1 MFYDE
6 ALQHA
11 GSTTA
16 SALGALQTAKVFLH
30 GYARSCTA
38 RWPEVTA
45 IINSIEFDAST
56 RDFSLSDDARA
67 RMDTCYDQLDNA
79 ADDALPEELDPADT
93 IAMNVL
99 DAVADLTSNRVKYW
113 EQLGVALSPNKDD
126 YLRFIRSLA
135 AARSR
140 VTGETLHF
148 VEIDDVGNV
157 FVFEDFLPP
166 VLAETEAGE
175 SGAAIGARITE
186 RAGVDTHSV
195 SVANEPGVV
204 SIVGPVETVRKIYE
218 ANVQAEAAASA
229 ARTTSPARPAGDR
242 AGYEPLVDFT
252 TDCPL
257 KFEDVLDAMGDP
269 EPTPI
274 IDRMNWN
281 EFLGNGYQATL
292 SLNRQA
298 FAARATEK
306 DGVVTELEISPHN
319 NASFLGIPFHI
330 PTSRFTEKL
339 DALGIPWADDRRSGI
354 VLYEHWV
361 TLYNHDGR
369 IEAILWHNPETLTEV
384 ELLDLAFPPD
394 PTRKSR

>member
-16 SALGALQTAKVFLH
+16 AALGALQTAKAFLH
-30 GYARSCTA
+30 SFARPCTA
-38 RWPEVTA
+38 RWPEVA
-45 IINSIEFDAST
+45 EIINSIGFDET
-56 RDFSLSDDARA
+56 TKDFSLHDDARA
-67 RMDTCYDQLDNA
+67 RVNTCYDQLDHA
-79 ADDALPEELDPADT
+79 ADDAWPDDPDPLDT
-93 IAMNVL
+93 IAMNAL

-113 EQLGVALSPNKDD
+113 EQLGVALSPSKDD
-126 YLRFIRSLA
+126 YFNFIRLLA
-135 AARSR
+135 AARGR

-148 VEIDDVGNV
+148 AEIDDVGNV

-166 VLAETEAGE
+166 VLAEDETGLADTMLEP
-175 SGAAIGARITE
+175 
-186 RAGVDTHSV
+186 AGVDRHSV
-195 SVANEPGVV
+195 TVANEPGVV

-218 ANVQAEAAASA
+218 ANVQAEAAAAA
-229 ARTTSPARPAGDR
+229 ARTTSPAQPAEDR

-257 KFEDVLDAMGDP
+257 KFEEVLDAMGNP

-292 SLNRQA
+292 PLAGQS

-306 DGVVTELEISPHN
+306 DGVVTELEISPQN

-339 DALGIPWADDRRSGI
+339 DDLDIPWADDGRAGI

-369 IEAILWHNPETLTEV
+369 IEAALWHNPETLTDI
-384 ELLDLAFPPD
+384 ELLDIAFPPD
-394 PTRKSR
+394 STRKPR

>member
-16 SALGALQTAKVFLH
+16 SALGALQTAKAFLH
-30 GYARSCTA
+30 GFARPCTA
-38 RWPEVTA
+38 RWPEVAA
-45 IINSIEFDAST
+45 IINSIEFEEST

-67 RMDTCYDQLDNA
+67 RMDTCYDQLDHA
-79 ADDALPEELDPADT
+79 ADDAWPEDPNPLDT
-93 IAMNVL
+93 IAMNAL

-113 EQLGVALSPNKDD
+113 EQLGVALSLDKDD
-126 YLRFIRSLA
+126 YLNFIRSLA

-148 VEIDDVGNV
+148 AEIDDVGNV

-166 VLAETEAGE
+166 ALAEDETGLADTM
-175 SGAAIGARITE
+175 IE
-186 RAGVDTHSV
+186 RADVDRHSV
-195 SVANEPGVV
+195 TVANEPGVV
-204 SIVGPVETVRKIYE
+204 SIVGPIETVRKIYD
-218 ANVQAEAAASA
+218 ANVQAEAGAAT
-229 ARTTSPARPAGDR
+229 ARTSPTQPAEDR

-252 TDCPL
+252 TDRPVR
-257 KFEDVLDAMGDP
+257 FDEVLAAMGNP

-274 IDRMNWN
+274 IDRMNWD

-292 SLNRQA
+292 SLDGQT

-330 PTSRFTEKL
+330 PTPRFTEKL
-339 DALGIPWADDRRSGI
+339 DDLGIPWADDGRSGI

-361 TLYNHDGR
+361 TLYNHSSR
-369 IEAILWHNPETLTEV
+369 IEAVLWHNPETLSDV

-394 PTRKSR
+394 STRKPR

>member
-11 GSTTA
+11 GSATA
-16 SALGALQTAKVFLH
+16 SALGALQTARVFLH
-30 GYARSCTA
+30 GYARPCTA
-38 RWPEVTA
+38 RWPEVA
-45 IINSIEFDAST
+45 EIINSIGFDET
-56 RDFSLSDDARA
+56 TKDFSLHDDTRA
-67 RMDTCYDQLDNA
+67 RMDTCYDQLDHA
-79 ADDALPEELDPADT
+79 ADDAWPDDPDPLDT

-126 YLRFIRSLA
+126 YFNFIRLLA

-148 VEIDDVGNV
+148 AEIDDVGNL

-166 VLAETEAGE
+166 VLAEDETGLADTMIEP
-175 SGAAIGARITE
+175 
-186 RAGVDTHSV
+186 AGVDMHSV
-195 SVANEPGVV
+195 TVGNEPGVV
-204 SIVGPVETVRKIYE
+204 SIVGPVETVRKIYD
-218 ANVQAEAAASA
+218 ANAQAGAATAA
-229 ARTTSPARPAGDR
+229 ARTSPTQPAEDR

-252 TDCPL
+252 TDCPV
-257 KFEDVLDAMGDP
+257 KFDEVLDAMGDP

-292 SLNRQA
+292 PLAGQS

-306 DGVVTELEISPHN
+306 DGVVTELEISPDR

-339 DALGIPWADDRRSGI
+339 DALGIPWADDGRSGI

-361 TLYNHDGR
+361 TLYDHEGR
-369 IEAILWHNPETLTEV
+369 IEAILWHNPETLTDV
-384 ELLDLAFPPD
+384 ELLDIAFPPD
-394 PTRKSR
+394 PTHKHR

>member
-16 SALGALQTAKVFLH
+16 SALGSLQTAKVFLH
-30 GYARSCTA
+30 GYARPCTA

-45 IINSIEFDAST
+45 IINSIEFDAAT

-67 RMDTCYDQLDNA
+67 RMDTCYNQLETA
-79 ADDALPEELDPADT
+79 ADDAWPEDPDELNT
-93 IAMNVL
+93 IAMNAL

-113 EQLGVALSPNKDD
+113 EQLGVALSLDKDD

-148 VEIDDVGNV
+148 AEIDDVGNV

-166 VLAETEAGE
+166 VLAEDGP
-175 SGAAIGARITE
+175 SIGARMIE
-186 RAGVDTHSV
+186 RAGIDRHSV
-195 SVANEPGVV
+195 TVANEPGVV
-204 SIVGPVETVRKIYE
+204 SIVGPVETVRKIYD
-218 ANVQAEAAASA
+218 ANVEAEAAAAA
-229 ARTTSPARPAGDR
+229 ARTTSPARPAEDR

-252 TDCPL
+252 TDCPVR
-257 KFEDVLDAMGDP
+257 FDEVLAAMGNP

-292 SLNRQA
+292 SLDGQA

-330 PTSRFTEKL
+330 PTPRFTEKL
-339 DALGIPWADDRRSGI
+339 DDLGIPWADDGRSGI

-361 TLYNHDGR
+361 TLYNHGSR
-369 IEAILWHNPETLTEV
+369 IEAVLWHNPETLSDV

-394 PTRKSR
+394 STRKPR

>member
-79 ADDALPEELDPADT
+79 ADDALPEEPDPADT
-93 IAMNVL
+93 IAMNAL

-148 VEIDDVGNV
+148 AEIDDVGNV

-175 SGAAIGARITE
+175 SGAAIAARMTE

-195 SVANEPGVV
+195 TVANEPGVV
-204 SIVGPVETVRKIYE
+204 SIVGPVETVRKIYD
-218 ANVQAEAAASA
+218 ANVQAEATAAT
-229 ARTTSPARPAGDR
+229 ARTTSPARPTEDR
-242 AGYEPLVDFT
+242 AAYEPLVDFT

-257 KFEDVLDAMGDP
+257 KFEDVLGEMGNP

-274 IDRMNWN
+274 IDRMNWD
-281 EFLGNGYQATL
+281 EFLGNGYQAPL
-292 SLNRQA
+292 PLDGQA

-384 ELLDLAFPPD
+384 ELLDSAFLPD
-394 PTRKSR
+394 PTREPR

>member
-30 GYARSCTA
+30 GYARPCTA

-56 RDFSLSDDARA
+56 RDFSLNDDARA
-67 RMDTCYDQLDNA
+67 QMDTCYDQLDNA
-79 ADDALPEELDPADT
+79 ADGAWPEDPDPADT
-93 IAMNVL
+93 TAMNAL

-113 EQLGVALSPNKDD
+113 EQLGVALSPDKDD

-148 VEIDDVGNV
+148 AEIDDVGNV

-166 VLAETEAGE
+166 VLAEAVGGLADTM
-175 SGAAIGARITE
+175 IE
-186 RAGVDTHSV
+186 RAKIEAHSV
-195 SVANEPGVV
+195 TVANDPGVV
-204 SIVGPVETVRKIYE
+204 SIVGPVETVRKIYD
-218 ANVQAEAAASA
+218 ANAQAEAAAAA
-229 ARTTSPARPAGDR
+229 ARTTSPAEPAEDR
-242 AGYEPLVDFT
+242 ADYEPLLDFT
-252 TDCPL
+252 TECPL
-257 KFEDVLDAMGDP
+257 RFDEVLAAMGNP

-274 IDRMNWN
+274 IDRMNWD
-281 EFLGNGYQATL
+281 EFLGNAYQATL
-292 SLNRQA
+292 PLDGQA

-306 DGVVTELEISPHN
+306 DGVVTELEISPAN

-339 DALGIPWADDRRSGI
+339 DDLGVPWADDGRLGI

-361 TLYNHDGR
+361 TLYNHDSR
-369 IEAILWHNPETLTEV
+369 IEAVLWHNPETLTDI
-384 ELLDLAFPPD
+384 ELLDLEFPPD
-394 PTRKSR
+394 PTRKPR

>member
-30 GYARSCTA
+30 GYARPCTA

-45 IINSIEFDAST
+45 IINSIEFDEAT
-56 RDFSLSDDARA
+56 RDFSLHDDARA

-79 ADDALPEELDPADT
+79 VDGAWPDAPDPVDD
-93 IAMNVL
+93 IAMNAL
-99 DAVADLTSNRVKYW
+99 DAIADLTSNRVKYW

-126 YLRFIRSLA
+126 YLHFIRSLA

-148 VEIDDVGNV
+148 TEIDDVGNV
-157 FVFEDFLPP
+157 FVFDDFLPP
-166 VLAETEAGE
+166 VLAEDGP
-175 SGAAIGARITE
+175 SIGARMIE
-186 RAGVDTHSV
+186 RAGVDEQGVT
-195 SVANEPGVV
+195 VAYEPGVV
-204 SIVGPVETVRKIYE
+204 SIVGPVETVRKIYD
-218 ANVQAEAAASA
+218 ANVQAEAAAAA
-229 ARTTSPARPAGDR
+229 ARTTSPTKPAEDR
-242 AGYEPLVDFT
+242 ADYEPLVDFT
-252 TDCPL
+252 MDCPL
-257 KFEDVLDAMGDP
+257 RFEDVLDAMGNP

-274 IDRMNWN
+274 IDRMNWD

-292 SLNRQA
+292 SLDGQA
-298 FAARATEK
+298 FAATATEK
-306 DGVVTELEISPHN
+306 DGVVTELEISPQN

-330 PTSRFTEKL
+330 PVSRFTEKL
-339 DALGIPWADDRRSGI
+339 DDLGIPWADDGRAGI

-369 IEAILWHNPETLTEV
+369 IEAVLWHNPETLTDI

-394 PTRKSR
+394 SGN

>member
-16 SALGALQTAKVFLH
+16 SALGALQTAKAFLH
-30 GYARSCTA
+30 GYARPCTA
-38 RWPEVTA
+38 RWPEITT

-56 RDFSLSDDARA
+56 RDFSLNDDARA

-79 ADDALPEELDPADT
+79 ADDAWPEDPDPADT

-148 VEIDDVGNV
+148 AEIDDVGNV

-166 VLAETEAGE
+166 VLAETATGL
-175 SGAAIGARITE
+175 ADTMTE

-195 SVANEPGVV
+195 TVANEPGVV
-204 SIVGPVETVRKIYE
+204 SIVGPVETVRKIYD
-218 ANVQAEAAASA
+218 ANVHAEAAAA
-229 ARTTSPARPAGDR
+229 TARTTSPARPAEDR

-257 KFEDVLDAMGDP
+257 RFEDVLDAMGDP

-339 DALGIPWADDRRSGI
+339 DALGIPWADDGRAGI

-394 PTRKSR
+394 PTRKPR

>member
-16 SALGALQTAKVFLH
+16 SALGALQTAKAFLH

-79 ADDALPEELDPADT
+79 FNGAWPEDPDPADT

-166 VLAETEAGE
+166 VLAEAEARE
-175 SGAAIGARITE
+175 CGAAIGARITE

-195 SVANEPGVV
+195 TVANEPGVV

-229 ARTTSPARPAGDR
+229 ARTTSPAQPAEDR

-292 SLNRQA
+292 SLNGQA

-306 DGVVTELEISPHN
+306 DGVVTELEISPQY

-339 DALGIPWADDRRSGI
+339 DALGVPWADDGRAGI

-394 PTRKSR
+394 PTREPR

>member
-6 ALQHA
+6 ALQHT

-16 SALGALQTAKVFLH
+16 SALGALQTAKAFLH
-30 GYARSCTA
+30 GYARPCTA

-45 IINSIEFDAST
+45 IINSIEFDAAT

-67 RMDTCYDQLDNA
+67 RMDTCYNQLETA
-79 ADDALPEELDPADT
+79 ADDAWPEDPDELNT
-93 IAMNVL
+93 IAMNAL

-113 EQLGVALSPNKDD
+113 EQLGVALSLDKDD

-148 VEIDDVGNV
+148 AEIDDVGNV

-166 VLAETEAGE
+166 VLAEDGP
-175 SGAAIGARITE
+175 SIGARMIE
-186 RAGVDTHSV
+186 RAGIDRQSV
-195 SVANEPGVV
+195 TVANEPGVV
-204 SIVGPVETVRKIYE
+204 SIVGPVETVRKIYD
-218 ANVQAEAAASA
+218 ANVEAEAAAAA
-229 ARTTSPARPAGDR
+229 ARTTSPARPAEDR

-252 TDCPL
+252 TDCPV
-257 KFEDVLDAMGDP
+257 KFADVLAAMGNP

-292 SLNRQA
+292 SLDGQT

-306 DGVVTELEISPHN
+306 DGVMTELEISPHN

-330 PTSRFTEKL
+330 PTPRFTEKL
-339 DALGIPWADDRRSGI
+339 DDLGIPWADDGRSGI

-361 TLYNHDGR
+361 TLYNHDSR
-369 IEAILWHNPETLTEV
+369 IEAVLWHNPETLSDV

-394 PTRKSR
+394 STRKPR

>member
-16 SALGALQTAKVFLH
+16 SALGALQTAKAFLH
-30 GYARSCTA
+30 GYARPCTA
-38 RWPEVTA
+38 RWPEVA
-45 IINSIEFDAST
+45 DIINSIEFDAST
-56 RDFSLSDDARA
+56 RDFSLSDEARA
-67 RMDTCYDQLDNA
+67 RMTTCYDQLEKA
-79 ADDALPEELDPADT
+79 ADGAWPEDPDPVDA
-93 IAMNVL
+93 IATNAL
-99 DAVADLTSNRVKYW
+99 DAVADLASNRVKYW
-113 EQLGVALSPNKDD
+113 EQLGVALSPDKDD

-148 VEIDDVGNV
+148 AEIDDVGNV

-166 VLAETEAGE
+166 TLAEAVAGL
-175 SGAAIGARITE
+175 ADNMIE

-195 SVANEPGVV
+195 TVTNEPGVV
-204 SIVGPVETVRKIYE
+204 SIAGPVETVRKIYN
-218 ANVQAEAAASA
+218 ANVRAEAAAAA
-229 ARTTSPARPAGDR
+229 ARSTSPAQPAEDR

-257 KFEDVLDAMGDP
+257 KFEDVLDEMGNP

-274 IDRMNWN
+274 VDRMNWN
-281 EFLGNGYQATL
+281 EFLGNGYQSTL
-292 SLNRQA
+292 SLEGQA
-298 FAARATEK
+298 FTARAIEK

-339 DALGIPWADDRRSGI
+339 DNLGIPWADDGRLGI

-369 IEAILWHNPETLTEV
+369 IEAVLWYNPETLTDV
-384 ELLDLAFPPD
+384 ELLDIAFPPD
-394 PTRKSR
+394 PTRKPR

>member
-16 SALGALQTAKVFLH
+16 SALGALQTAKAFLH
-30 GYARSCTA
+30 GFARPCTA

-45 IINSIEFDAST
+45 IINSIEFEEST

-67 RMDTCYDQLDNA
+67 RMDTCYDQLDHA
-79 ADDALPEELDPADT
+79 ADDAWPEDPYPLDT
-93 IAMNVL
+93 IAMNAL

-113 EQLGVALSPNKDD
+113 EQLGVALSPDKDD

-148 VEIDDVGNV
+148 AEIDDVGNV
-157 FVFEDFLPP
+157 FVFEVFLPP

-175 SGAAIGARITE
+175 SGAAIAARMTE

-195 SVANEPGVV
+195 TVANEPGVV
-204 SIVGPVETVRKIYE
+204 SIVGPVQTVRKIYD
-218 ANVQAEAAASA
+218 ANVQAEATAAT
-229 ARTTSPARPAGDR
+229 ARTTSPARPTEDR
-242 AGYEPLVDFT
+242 AAYEPLVDFT

-257 KFEDVLDAMGDP
+257 KFEDVVDAMGNP

-274 IDRMNWN
+274 IDRMNWD
-281 EFLGNGYQATL
+281 EFLGNGYQAPL
-292 SLNRQA
+292 PLDGQA

-330 PTSRFTEKL
+330 PTPRFTEKL
-339 DALGIPWADDRRSGI
+339 DDLGIPWADDGRSGI

-361 TLYNHDGR
+361 TLYNHGSR
-369 IEAILWHNPETLTEV
+369 IEAVLWHNPETLSDV
-384 ELLDLAFPPD
+384 ELLDLALPPEAGN
-394 PTRKSR
+394 R